1 MYHSFI
7 DDNGNEFGS
16 FEVFY
21 DDADFGHGEIARNYD
36 SDGSPIEA
44 GYYWWP
50 CFAGCLPD
58 SDDASG
64 PFETEAEAIADAR
77 GCEH

>member
-7 DDNGNEFGS
+7 DENGNKFGS

-36 SDGSPIEA
+36 SDGNPVED

-50 CFAGCLPD
+50 CAPGCLPD
-58 SDDASG
+58 CAGDPSG

-77 GCEH
+77 GY

>member
-7 DDNGNEFGS
+7 DENGDKFGS

-21 DDADFGHGEIARNYD
+21 ED
-36 SDGSPIEA
+36 

-50 CFAGCLPD
+50 CSPGCLPN
-58 SDDASG
+58 SDATG
-64 PFETEAEAIADAR
+64 PFTTEAEAIADAQSI
-77 GCEH
+77 